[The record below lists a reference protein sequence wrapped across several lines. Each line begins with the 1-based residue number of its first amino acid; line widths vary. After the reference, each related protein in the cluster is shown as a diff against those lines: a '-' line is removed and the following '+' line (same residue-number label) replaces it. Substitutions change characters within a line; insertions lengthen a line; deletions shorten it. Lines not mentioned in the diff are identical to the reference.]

1 MVLKHQKRRKIGK
14 RKSEVDFRD
23 EFQTETHYLIWT
35 RPNDFLNTIF
45 RIHDS
50 PDKSLQ
56 M

>member
-35 RPNDFLNTIF
+35 RPNDFLKV
-45 RIHDS
+45 HES
-50 PDKSLQ
+50 PDTDVKI
-56 M
+56 